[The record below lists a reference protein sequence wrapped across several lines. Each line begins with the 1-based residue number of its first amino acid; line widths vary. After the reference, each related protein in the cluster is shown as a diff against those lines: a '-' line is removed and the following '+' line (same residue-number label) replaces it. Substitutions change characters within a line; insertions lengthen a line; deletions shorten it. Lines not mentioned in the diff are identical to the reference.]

1 MTRQWLSGRCSWVP
15 ARPVVVRGALSRWGR
30 ACNVRA
36 ELLGRGC
43 PGAFGGCCQ
52 VAGEQVHPLQKQAG
66 SRGWCLSEL
75 NVDCKNNEHQT
86 GLLEDTRTHT
96 GRTVDIRTYSG
107 HITLGLS
114 VYTQGRQAFQEN
126 EQSGTE
132 QGTNVPVKDLT

>member
-30 ACNVRA
+30 AYNVRA

-52 VAGEQVHPLQKQAG
+52 VKGEQAHPLQKQAG

-75 NVDCKNNEHQT
+75 NVVVKTMNTKQVY
-86 GLLEDTRTHT
+86 LRTLGRT
-96 GRTVDIRTYSG
+96 QDVQWTSGRTVDT
-107 HITLGLS
+107 
-114 VYTQGRQAFQEN
+114 
-126 EQSGTE
+126 
-132 QGTNVPVKDLT
+132 